1 MVLVFLAWETLGR
14 VDQPRSRPYWAV
26 FLAQAL
32 SSEGCLWSSGAWP
45 ASTAICG
52 LLLVFLEDSS
62 QSKILT
68 EGTYL
73 SQYVVSPSH

>member
-14 VDQPRSRPYWAV
+14 SRESIPLIRPRSRPYWAV
-26 FLAQAL
+26 FLTQVL

-45 ASTAICG
+45 ASTAICR

-62 QSKILT
+62 QVES
-68 EGTYL
+68 
-73 SQYVVSPSH
+73 